1 MEGGYGAS
9 TWGKMEQYDTSYQI
23 HHSGIDS
30 SQYQIH
36 RYRYTSLQGPDTVL
50 SQAKNTDTDL
60 V

>member
-36 RYRYTSLQGPDTVL
+36 RYRYTILQGAGYGT
-50 SQAKNTDTDL
+50 
-60 V
+60 